1 MSGNNIPSS
10 FKTTGALAGPSRAP
24 P

>member
-10 FKTTGALAGPSRAP
+10 FKTTGALAGPS
-24 P
+24 

>member
-10 FKTTGALAGPSRAP
+10 FKTTGALAGA
-24 P
+24 